1 MNLLSTRRQRLAT
14 AVSALALVAL
24 PLGST
29 LVASASDHATG
40 VVRTAGQALTVR
52 AEPTS
57 QSAAIGTRANGAT
70 ITIVCQ
76 TYGQSVTSRYGTTRL
91 WDRLPSGGFVS
102 DAFVKTGSDGL
113 VAPLCKGSGTPTSPP
128 GSGTPAAKVRA
139 TIEAARSMA
148 GRYPY
153 SWGGGSYHGA
163 TTGICCSPSGI
174 DDRRTVGFDG
184 SGLMEYAYFQGAGLT
199 VSSTSRSQY
208 ADGPRV
214 PISQL
219 KAGDMVF
226 WGTSTSSPGSI
237 HHVAIYVGD
246 GQVVEATRASGPDVR
261 VRSFSRSER
270 GVMPYVV
277 RPIR

>member
-1 MNLLSTRRQRLAT
+1 MNVFSTRRRRLAT
-14 AVSALALVAL
+14 AASAVALVAL
-24 PLGST
+24 PLGTT
-29 LVASASDHATG
+29 LAATASDHATG
-40 VVRTAGQALTVR
+40 VVLTAGRALTVR
-52 AEPTS
+52 AEPTT
-57 QSAAIGTRANGAT
+57 QSAAIGKRANGAT
-70 ITIVCQ
+70 VAIVCQ
-76 TYGQSVTSRYGTTRL
+76 TYGESVTGRYGTTRI
-91 WDRLPSGGFVS
+91 WDRLKAGGFVS
-102 DAFVKTGSDGL
+102 DAFVNTGSDGL
-113 VAPLCKGSGTPTSPP
+113 VAPLCKGADTPPTPA

-139 TIEAARSMA
+139 TIAAARSMA

-153 SWGGGSYHGA
+153 SWGGGSYRGA

-174 DDRRTVGFDG
+174 DDRRTVGFDC
-184 SGLMEYAYFQGAGLT
+184 SGLMEYAYFQGAGLR

-226 WGTSTSSPGSI
+226 WGTSTGSPSSI
-237 HHVAIYVGD
+237 HHVAIYAGD
-246 GQVVEATRASGPDVR
+246 GQIVEATRASGPDIR
-261 VRSFSRSER
+261 VRSFSTSER